1 MFAPY
6 TTVLKHPG
14 AARFSA
20 TGVLARFEMA
30 MGSLGVVLL
39 VTGHGGSYSHATA
52 LTAAYALSNAVCWP
66 VLARVA
72 DRRGQHVALAVQA
85 WVHGPAI
92 LLLVLAVHRDVP
104 IWGQA
109 AVAAVAGGA
118 HPSVTAM
125 VRARWSA
132 IFRGSERLRTAFAL
146 ESTLDAALIAIG
158 APLATF
164 LAAAIFPAATLLV
177 AVSAACVSAAL
188 LAAQRATQP
197 DVVRPAGRVHPGAGP
212 LPGIA
217 TVALVFVFVGAYLGA
232 FDVASIAVADM
243 SGRTQTGGWI
253 LAAYAT
259 GSVTG
264 GILVGRRGRLGT
276 PSTQFMTVLGLLTVA
291 AVPMLFAAGAPAL
304 VSLGFLAGFFVAPTL
319 IVGMTV
325 TASVAPAARVTE
337 ALAWTGSGMIVGR
350 ALGQLGAGAVI
361 DGFGGTWGY
370 AVCVAAAAA
379 AFTVATLFGRAP
391 ARHPSTELVRL
402 EA

>member
-1 MFAPY
+1 MPGPY
-6 TTVLKHPG
+6 ATVLRHPG

-52 LTAAYALSNAVCWP
+52 LTAAYALANAVCWP

-85 WVHGPAI
+85 CVHGPAI
-92 LLLVLAVHRDVP
+92 LALVLAVHRDAPV
-104 IWGQA
+104 WLQA
-109 AVAAVAGGA
+109 ALAGLAGGA

-132 IFRGSERLRTAFAL
+132 IFRGSEKLRTAFAL

-164 LAAAIFPAATLLV
+164 LAAALFPAATLLV

-188 LAAQRATQP
+188 LAAQRGTQP
-197 DVVRPAGRVHPGAGP
+197 EVARSAGPGRPGAGP
-212 LPGIA
+212 PPGIPR
-217 TVALVFVFVGAYLGA
+217 VLLVFVFVGAYLGA
-232 FDVASIAVADM
+232 FDVASIAAADL

-264 GILVGRRGRLGT
+264 GILVGRHGRRGAPPAQLL
-276 PSTQFMTVLGLLTVA
+276 TVLGLLTVA

-304 VSLGFLAGFFVAPTL
+304 VSLGFVAGFFVAPTL
-319 IVGMTV
+319 IIGMTV
-325 TASVAPAARVTE
+325 AASLAAAARVTE

-350 ALGQLGAGAVI
+350 ALGQLGAGAVV
-361 DGFGGTWGY
+361 DRLGGTWGY
-370 AVCVAAAAA
+370 AVCVTAAAA
-379 AFTVATLFGRAP
+379 AFVVAAASRRALT
-391 ARHPSTELVRL
+391 RHPSIGLVRL